1 MKSSKMKLMNKP
13 ITKSRFTKKII
24 AFCLVITLSIGAMAQ
39 GFSIKGKIVD
49 ESSKEAL
56 MYVNCVLFNQKDS
69 LKQIKGTASDTNG
82 VFVLNDVKKENFN
95 LILSFIG
102 YEKMVIPINSSMFKG
117 KMLDLGEV
125 KMNISGEGLGEIEIV
140 AMKDRVKLDADKMTV
155 NIDQTTAQ
163 SVTNAFEL
171 LKKTPGIAI
180 DNEDNLKLNGKS
192 GVLFQFAGRDMKLP
206 WKSLVQILKATPATL
221 IEKIEIMANPSSKY
235 DAEGVAGIINL
246 IFKQDKNDGMSLSV
260 GTNAYYTKDFS
271 YVGDLNFS
279 QVSKKF
285 TNTLSFSTSNWRQR
299 MEQNLKREMGFGNDS
314 IFINQTGDNLYNA
327 QDYTINAGSEYQ
339 INKRNSIGINLTYS
353 KSKSPFKENHNET
366 MFTTLFGGIRTD
378 SLKYMNTEGTSYDMN
393 NYIVNLNYQRKIDT
407 LGGKFSTD
415 FDFIHNSQDVL
426 SSSNTRYYN
435 LVQNPN
441 NAYKYESLDNQTSSS
456 YNSYVFRMDY
466 LKPLGKTFNMEIGG
480 KVSITKVDNNF
491 EAKLNNLNDISKTN
505 HFIYNEN
512 INALY
517 GSLNKSF
524 GEKTSLRLGV
534 RMENANLNG
543 KQQIGD
549 SSFKQSYT
557 DFFPNLSLSHQFS
570 PKYQSTF
577 TYSMRISRPT
587 YDNLN
592 PFLTK
597 TDDYSFQ
604 TGNPMLRPQY
614 THNFSLQNTFLYM
627 IFTSLTYSYTKD
639 VVSQMPVPLPNSP
652 IVYYMPQNISSSH
665 NLNLSVSTSIPITKW
680 WTSVIYLS
688 GNYTNNNSPESD
700 LNINQKAYSLVGYAA
715 QSFTLPKKY
724 KAELSG
730 VYVSPGV
737 WGVYKYDGF
746 YGVNIN
752 FNKNFFKEM
761 LTVSLGVQNL
771 FSAKE
776 QGGGM
781 EMGNAK
787 FELKHKAQHTL
798 LSVGLRFNFGQTQNF
813 DKSKRKDD
821 FDQRA
826 TGKREQQ
833 GGGIGL

>member
-1 MKSSKMKLMNKP
+1 
-13 ITKSRFTKKII
+13 
-24 AFCLVITLSIGAMAQ
+24 
-39 GFSIKGKIVD
+39 
-49 ESSKEAL
+49 
-56 MYVNCVLFNQKDS
+56 
-69 LKQIKGTASDTNG
+69 
-82 VFVLNDVKKENFN
+82 
-95 LILSFIG
+95 
-102 YEKMVIPINSSMFKG
+102 
-117 KMLDLGEV
+117 
-125 KMNISGEGLGEIEIV
+125 
-140 AMKDRVKLDADKMTV
+140 
-155 NIDQTTAQ
+155 
-163 SVTNAFEL
+163 
-171 LKKTPGIAI
+171 
-180 DNEDNLKLNGKS
+180 
-192 GVLFQFAGRDMKLP
+192 
-206 WKSLVQILKATPATL
+206 
-221 IEKIEIMANPSSKY
+221 
-235 DAEGVAGIINL
+235 
-246 IFKQDKNDGMSLSV
+246 
-260 GTNAYYTKDFS
+260 
-271 YVGDLNFS
+271 
-279 QVSKKF
+279 
-285 TNTLSFSTSNWRQR
+285 
-299 MEQNLKREMGFGNDS
+299 
-314 IFINQTGDNLYNA
+314 
-327 QDYTINAGSEYQ
+327 
-339 INKRNSIGINLTYS
+339 
-353 KSKSPFKENHNET
+353 
-366 MFTTLFGGIRTD
+366 
-378 SLKYMNTEGTSYDMN
+378 
-393 NYIVNLNYQRKIDT
+393 
-407 LGGKFSTD
+407 
-415 FDFIHNSQDVL
+415 
-426 SSSNTRYYN
+426 